1 MKRKMGVAR
10 DIRLYGIPI
19 QEQFSFKTAEHD
31 QLKLTKLWGL
41 FTLFGELGSESDF
54 VERTRTGKWLA
65 LLHVQLTPFHASG

>member
-1 MKRKMGVAR
+1 VTSGFMEYLSKSNFLSKRH
-10 DIRLYGIPI
+10 
-19 QEQFSFKTAEHD
+19 EHD

-41 FTLFGELGSESDF
+41 FTLFGELGSESGF